1 MYTKEELAIVE
12 YIENRNPKSVSDLNT
27 KMQKI
32 KSAVT
37 DKYTKRKAINVKV
50 LESDLE
56 KLKARALEEGMPY
69 QTLLNS
75 VLHKYITG
83 QLVDK
88 RGMTYIQTWTQTNW
102 AGSES
107 WHCDSGQ
114 TQSGMWSCDTGQPQS
129 RSCCVPPPES
139 PAHGKTEH
147 CIEHNCLGIWTWAT
161 ALR

>member
-1 MYTKEELAIVE
+1 MYTKEELEIVD
-12 YIENRNPKSVSDLNT
+12 YIEDENPKSVPDVKS
-27 KMQKI
+27 KMQQI

-56 KLKARALEEGMPY
+56 KLKSRALEEGMPY

-88 RGMTYIQTWTQTNW
+88 GRI
-102 AGSES
+102 A
-107 WHCDSGQ
+107 
-114 TQSGMWSCDTGQPQS
+114 
-129 RSCCVPPPES
+129 
-139 PAHGKTEH
+139 
-147 CIEHNCLGIWTWAT
+147 
-161 ALR
+161 

>member
-1 MYTKEELAIVE
+1 MYTKEELEIVD
-12 YIENRNPKSVSDLNT
+12 YIENENPVSVPQVHT

-37 DKYTKRKAINVKV
+37 DKYTKRKAINIKV

-56 KLKARALEEGMPY
+56 KLKAKALEEGMPY

-88 RGMTYIQTWTQTNW
+88 GRI
-102 AGSES
+102 A
-107 WHCDSGQ
+107 
-114 TQSGMWSCDTGQPQS
+114 
-129 RSCCVPPPES
+129 
-139 PAHGKTEH
+139 
-147 CIEHNCLGIWTWAT
+147 
-161 ALR
+161 

>member
-1 MYTKEELAIVE
+1 MYTKEELEIVD
-12 YIENRNPKSVSDLNT
+12 YIENKNPKSVSDVKS
-27 KMQKI
+27 KMQHI

-37 DKYTKRKAINVKV
+37 DKYTKRKAIYVKV

-88 RGMTYIQTWTQTNW
+88 GRI
-102 AGSES
+102 A
-107 WHCDSGQ
+107 
-114 TQSGMWSCDTGQPQS
+114 
-129 RSCCVPPPES
+129 
-139 PAHGKTEH
+139 
-147 CIEHNCLGIWTWAT
+147 
-161 ALR
+161 